1 MINPEDLRIGD
12 LVRLSRDCIF
22 PKGTMCTVADIRTEI
37 EHKDKKGVVSLNAIN
52 DEDDGPWGTWC
63 CNIEGIP
70 ITPEILEKNGFKVR
84 VSRVYYTKLIE
95 YANFL
100 QRNIAIERKRN
111 DWAVFIRY
119 KKNARLGFI
128 TPHSIHPRAPT
139 YPLGAWLGCRTKNIN
154 EI

>member
-1 MINPEDLRIGD
+1 MISPKDLRIGD

-37 EHKDKKGVVSLNAIN
+37 EHKDKKGVVSLSAIN

-84 VSRVYYTKLIE
+84 VSRVYYTKLIG

-111 DWAVFIRY
+111 DWAVFLQRTLLSADGDKQIGY
-119 KKNARLGFI
+119 NQHA
-128 TPHSIHPRAPT
+128 
-139 YPLGAWLGCRTKNIN
+139 YVCRQRQYGISG
-154 EI
+154 I